1 MEKFAERQEWLKDA
15 RETRRL
21 SRDKLGSFF
30 YDLAK
35 IVFTTL
41 VVGGLF
47 ALVTEP
53 QKPGY
58 VVLLIIG
65 VFITCAL
72 AFIGYKI
79 INIKIWNI

>member
-1 MEKFAERQEWLKDA
+1 MGKFAERQVALQEAK
-15 RETRRL
+15 ETRRL

-47 ALVTEP
+47 ALVTDPREL
-53 QKPGY
+53 GY
-58 VVLLIIG
+58 VVLMIMS

-72 AFIGYKI
+72 AFIGYRI
-79 INIKIWNI
+79 INVKIWDR